1 MYLGPT
7 WPLAGGVAAARAGA
21 SGGRGVLTAA
31 IGAAVVPLGFV
42 LGRELQR
49 RLGRGARPVPVPVP
63 VPAPVPVPE
72 PRRVSP
78 VQPSRP
84 GRPTTPIRPRP
95 ALPTLAGAA
104 MPRRYKG
111 PQGEAPR

>member
-7 WPLAGGVAAARAGA
+7 WPLAGGVAAARAGT

-31 IGAAVVPLGFV
+31 IGAAVLPLGFV

-49 RLGRGARPVPVPVP
+49 RLGRSTRPVPVPVP
-63 VPAPVPVPE
+63 VPE
-72 PRRVSP
+72 PRRVP
-78 VQPSRP
+78 PAQPSRP
-84 GRPTTPIRPRP
+84 GRPTTPVRPRP

-104 MPRRYKG
+104 TPRRRSG
-111 PQGEAPR
+111 PQGKAPR